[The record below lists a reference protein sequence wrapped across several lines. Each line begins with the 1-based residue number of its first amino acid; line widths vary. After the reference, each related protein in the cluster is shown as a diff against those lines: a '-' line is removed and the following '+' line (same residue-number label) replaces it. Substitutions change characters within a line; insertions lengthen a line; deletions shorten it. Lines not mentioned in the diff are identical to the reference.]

1 MGKDELR
8 NALDHAAG
16 HGPEVDFTGTW
27 GAGRRMRRRRQAAQG
42 VGGLA
47 LAASL
52 VGAFALGGGDLMS
65 RDSLGPATPTVPDDI
80 VATAVETDS
89 DDTEVTSAPPTPI
102 DDETPETTAT
112 QEQTQDPTGSPT
124 GSPTGTAAPEPA
136 EPTQTD
142 PVTTPSPT
150 TGPTRPPTTAPT
162 PTATGP
168 TTDPGSDLIVL
179 PNPCDE
185 PTTGLT
191 VMGVPD
197 ATPATMERAQELL
210 DLASTCD
217 LDGLIALA
225 TDQSTT
231 LSFGNTTP
239 EEAFAG
245 ELGRQR
251 VHVLASLLVN
261 YPPELGGGN
270 DGPVLSARWPLLD
283 EDQWPELVE
292 LGIATPQDLD
302 SWESLGAYTGWR
314 IFIEDDGLWSGMLAG
329 D

>member
-27 GAGRRMRRRRQAAQG
+27 GAGRRMRRRRQLAQG

-47 LAASL
+47 LAAGL
-52 VGAFALGGGDLMS
+52 VGAFALGGGDLLS
-65 RDSLGPATPTVPDDI
+65 RDSVGPATPTVPDDV
-80 VATAVETDS
+80 VATAVETDA
-89 DDTEVTSAPPTPI
+89 DDTAVTSAPPTTS
-102 DDETPETTAT
+102 DEETSEATAPTAT
-112 QEQTQDPTGSPT
+112 DDPTT
-124 GSPTGTAAPEPA
+124 DDPTGTAAPAPTTSEPTTEPPTADPTGPASPTSA
-136 EPTQTD
+136 EPTR
-142 PVTTPSPT
+142 
-150 TGPTRPPTTAPT
+150 GP
-162 PTATGP
+162 G
-168 TTDPGSDLIVL
+168 GDLIVL

-191 VMGVPD
+191 VMGAPD

-231 LSFGNTTP
+231 LSFGNTSP
-239 EEAFAG
+239 EDAFAG
-245 ELGRQR
+245 ERGRER
-251 VHVLASLLVN
+251 VHALASLLVN
-261 YPPELGGGN
+261 YPPELGGGS
-270 DGPVLSARWPLLD
+270 DGPVLSARWPELS
-283 EDQWPELVE
+283 EEQWPELIE
-292 LGIATPQDLD
+292 LGIATQQDLD
-302 SWESLGAYTGWR
+302 SWESYGGYIGWR
-314 IFIEDDGLWSGMLAG
+314 IYIEDDGLWSGMLAG